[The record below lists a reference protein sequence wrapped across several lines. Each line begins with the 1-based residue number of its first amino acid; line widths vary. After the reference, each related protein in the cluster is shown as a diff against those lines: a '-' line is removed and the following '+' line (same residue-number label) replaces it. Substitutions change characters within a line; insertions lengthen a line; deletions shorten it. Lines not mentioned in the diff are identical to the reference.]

1 MDERINEELTK
12 VASTIFNW
20 GIQNF
25 RLSGP
30 TSGMQCERLIGKAL
44 AFIPYCW
51 SLKGFEG
58 DMSSAYSKALEMK
71 EEQHEKRTLHFDES
85 P

>member
-1 MDERINEELTK
+1 
-12 VASTIFNW
+12 
-20 GIQNF
+20 
-25 RLSGP
+25 
-30 TSGMQCERLIGKAL
+30 MQCERLIGKAL

-58 DMSSAYSKALEMK
+58 DMSSAYSTALEMK